1 MTGQQLILG
10 DCFEVMKTLA
20 DKSIDLVLTDP
31 PYILDLDGGKFVKS
45 EFANRKLIKD
55 KHIEFICNDFDY
67 NTAFN
72 EWLRLCKIPNI
83 ILFCSNNQVSR
94 TMAFF
99 ESRGLKTQL
108 MVWDKPNPVPLCNNK
123 YVGNLE
129 FIIWVH
135 GKGAYFN
142 NALPM
147 NKKLKSFKYP
157 TPATAER
164 IHPTQKPV
172 ELIADLLNLHCPRG
186 GVVLDCFAGS
196 GTTAIAADILKL
208 NSICIEKDNNFFQ
221 AATNRLKEHQRQGTL
236 F

>member
-1 MTGQQLILG
+1 MTEQLILG
-10 DCFEVMKTLA
+10 DCFEVMKILS

-31 PYILDLDGGKFVKS
+31 PYILDLDGGQSCKNQ
-45 EFANRKLIKD
+45 FANRKLIKD
-55 KHIEFICNDFDY
+55 KHIKFICDDFDHE
-67 NTAFN
+67 TAFN

-94 TMAFF
+94 TMHFF
-99 ESRGLKTQL
+99 ERRGLKTQL
-108 MVWDKPNPVPLCNNK
+108 MVWDKPNPVPLCNMK

-129 FIIWVH
+129 FIIWIH

-157 TPATAER
+157 SPAAAER

-172 ELIADLLNLHCPRG
+172 ELIADLLNLHCPPG

-196 GTTAIAADILKL
+196 ATTAVAADILKR
-208 NSICIEKDNNFFQ
+208 NFICIEKDKQFYQ
-221 AATNRLKEHQRQGTL
+221 AAVSRLREHQRQGIL